1 MTTDQ
6 GQFIEGRVTKTRL
19 PFRVAAALLGVTFIA
34 VAIFEVLG
42 GAGIRRIASAF
53 VMALL
58 GVQFLYSAL
67 TERWKSPLAWLSDGG
82 VRQINERFLM
92 VEPVTCGTATLEA
105 SRQSRL
111 PDRDVNPYAPPSDFA
126 ASIADQVQELSSQG
140 TTLQILTEQFM
151 TGYPFIHYGVVF
163 FLDPDDDT
171 AIHAALPLA
180 SRPVDSVDILNST
193 RSRQPDASARDAAR
207 PLANAYG
214 LESTGRS
221 ATDQLV
227 RRNTDEAI
235 RVLGEF
241 LPTLPDARAVVR
253 GRNLVVRMISSYD
266 RLDDE
271 VAQRIVV
278 PWSVI
283 HASGVGD

>member
-92 VEPVTCGTATLEA
+92 VEPVTCA
-105 SRQSRL
+105 SR
-111 PDRDVNPYAPPSDFA
+111 VC
-126 ASIADQVQELSSQG
+126 
-140 TTLQILTEQFM
+140 
-151 TGYPFIHYGVVF
+151 
-163 FLDPDDDT
+163 
-171 AIHAALPLA
+171 
-180 SRPVDSVDILNST
+180 
-193 RSRQPDASARDAAR
+193 
-207 PLANAYG
+207 
-214 LESTGRS
+214 
-221 ATDQLV
+221 
-227 RRNTDEAI
+227 
-235 RVLGEF
+235 
-241 LPTLPDARAVVR
+241 
-253 GRNLVVRMISSYD
+253 
-266 RLDDE
+266 
-271 VAQRIVV
+271 RIET
-278 PWSVI
+278 
-283 HASGVGD
+283 